1 VCFFSDGLVEARS
14 ADGLLG
20 RERLREIFDGLGS
33 GPAAEDLLG
42 GVRAA
47 ACSTPDDM
55 AACVLTPLA
64 GRGGVD
70 GGRGCAQVEEL
81 EAGAGEL
88 EGAPVRAFLAACGV
102 PAARI
107 EQAIVRARRIAAEHE
122 TALLRVELGA
132 VAAEVEVVPPELGV
146 AAPGPGH
153 ERQPMAQPL
162 LRTLS
167 AI

>member
-1 VCFFSDGLVEARS
+1 MCFFSDGLVEARS
-14 ADGLLG
+14 EDGLLG
-20 RERLREIFDGLGS
+20 RERLSEILDGLGS
-33 GPAAEDLLG
+33 RPAAEDLLG

-64 GRGGVD
+64 GCDGARGYV
-70 GGRGCAQVEEL
+70 QIEEL
-81 EAGAGEL
+81 EADAGEL
-88 EGAPVRAFLAACGV
+88 EGAPARAFLAACGV
-102 PAARI
+102 PAAGI

-132 VAAEVEVVPPELGV
+132 GAAEVEVVPPELGV
-146 AAPGPGH
+146 AAPRPGH
-153 ERQPMAQPL
+153 DPQPMAQPL